1 MAPVT
6 QTITVL
12 FTDLV
17 GSTELFSSLSP
28 QEADDL
34 RNDHFSLLRGAVSGA
49 GGLEV
54 KSLGDGLMVAFSS
67 LSRALACA
75 VAMQQAVERRNRRS
89 PNALAIRVGLST
101 GGRAAKLSPSRPR
114 ASAISFC
121 TKRSSGCPDTRR
133 TTRPPASRK

>member
-49 GGLEV
+49 GGLKV

-101 GGRAAKLSPSRPR
+101 GGRAAKLS
-114 ASAISFC
+114 
-121 TKRSSGCPDTRR
+121 
-133 TTRPPASRK
+133 